1 MDVHHFI
8 VLLAAF
14 SYFNLGIVYA
24 YKFLNPEGH
33 NTPTEQYQAEA
44 ETKHKDTLKPKMKME
59 KKVLKNE
66 AAAGQP
72 KPAENPTAESTAK
85 VHA

>member
-1 MDVHHFI
+1 
-8 VLLAAF
+8 
-14 SYFNLGIVYA
+14 
-24 YKFLNPEGH
+24 
-33 NTPTEQYQAEA
+33 
-44 ETKHKDTLKPKMKME
+44 MKME